1 MLLLSLIKKDYIEK
15 EKSLL
20 ANKQFKRTRKNLV
33 EEKER
38 EMNRY
43 LNLLLKTKV
52 INEKLYYQLHS
63 TCSSPAVF
71 YGQPKIHKDNFPLRP
86 IISTTATYNY
96 QLSKHLTKILSE
108 VRKKPPS
115 FIKDSF
121 ELMKKITKLESND
134 NEILISFDIDNLY
147 TNVPVLE
154 AIETALDLLYK
165 NEKKPNCPYDRSQFK
180 KLLEFSCINVP
191 FRFHNDNYI
200 QIDGVAMGSRIAP
213 MLADIFMSK
222 LEEKLYRFTIN
233 KPRIWYRYVDDILCI
248 FNNRQNLTDFLS
260 RINKWHPNIHF
271 TIEREKNQRLSF
283 LDLLIIRQNNRYV
296 TTIYRKPTTTSLYRL
311 YDSNQPR
318 KYTLGLIKSLYLRS
332 LQLFR

>member
-1 MLLLSLIKKDYIEK
+1 VTNISDEELNAMRTLKNNDNIIITKADKGNAIIILDKKDYIEK
-15 EKSLL
+15 AKSLL
-20 ANKQFKRTRKNLV
+20 DKKQFKRTRINLV
-33 EEKER
+33 EEKEK

-43 LNLLLKTKV
+43 LNSLLKTKV
-52 INEKLYYQLHS
+52 IDEKVYYQLHS

-71 YGQPKIHKDNFPLRP
+71 YGLPKIHKTNIPLRP

-121 ELMKKITKLESND
+121 ELMKKITKLESNN

-165 NEKKPNCPYDRSQFK
+165 NEKNLNCPYDRSQFK

-191 FRFHNDNYI
+191 FRFYNDNYI
-200 QIDGVAMGSRIAP
+200 QTDGVAMGSPIAP
-213 MLADIFMSK
+213 ILADIFISK
-222 LEEKLYRFTIN
+222 LEEKLNRFTTN
-233 KPRIWYRYVDDILCI
+233 KPKIWYRYVDDILSCRLFHTG
-248 FNNRQNLTDFLS
+248 FNNTL
-260 RINKWHPNIHF
+260 
-271 TIEREKNQRLSF
+271 
-283 LDLLIIRQNNRYV
+283 
-296 TTIYRKPTTTSLYRL
+296 RL
-311 YDSNQPR
+311 YKANHV
-318 KYTLGLIKSLYLRS
+318 
-332 LQLFR
+332 